1 VGFFVYHNI
10 LSYIQALII
19 KTNKN
24 MNVLISKI
32 LNLDGTWQG
41 YKLQPPHAYAKATWK
56 EPGKQFDS
64 LNEIVEFYG
73 LQNVRELGVKYT
85 YDNKDRKYGIESYEA
100 IL

>member
-1 VGFFVYHNI
+1 
-10 LSYIQALII
+10 
-19 KTNKN
+19 

-41 YKLQPPHAYAKATWK
+41 YKLQQPHAYSKSTWN
-56 EPGKQFDS
+56 EPGKQFNS
-64 LNEIVEFYG
+64 LNKIVEFYK

-85 YDNKDRKYGIESYEA
+85 YDNKGRKYGIESYEA